1 MERTVYAS
9 MVGDVTKRLDRI
21 AKKAARYGVP
31 FSYSIGAEHPQEVA
45 VYAVD
50 FVNHCQFVDQTY
62 TVAAV
67 DVTIDCEGL
76 VKADGWRVLAR
87 IEHGADGNI
96 VTGFGDAE
104 IRPEWYTAPGR
115 CDHCGTNRTRSVT
128 FIVEH
133 DDGTVRQVGKSC
145 LKDYTGILP
154 NMAIMFADVRDL
166 FPDLDCT
173 TEEWGERSPAIMYP
187 TRLVLAHA
195 FDEIAARG
203 YVKSDARDST
213 RDAVADK
220 VRDGIAPSAAGIAAA
235 ESMMAWLVERGAEDE
250 RDDAE
255 IHALYALAFDET
267 GDGEKAAQDRYY
279 KKCDA
284 VYRNWQRLGNVERD
298 CVPFARSGYTKTSGF
313 GRLAYMPVAYK
324 KYLERKAVAEE
335 RARATAAAAKVSK
348 HVGNVGDR
356 IEFVAKKTECVTSWE
371 TMYGHTFLYK
381 FTDESGNVY
390 VWFASGA
397 IRERNGITVRG
408 TVKKHDERDGVKQ
421 TVLTRCKV
429 NEGR

>member
-9 MVGDVTKRLDRI
+9 MVGEVTKRLDRI

-31 FSYSIGAEHPQEVA
+31 FSYSVGEEHPQEVA

-50 FVNHCQFVDQTY
+50 FINHCQYVDSTY

-67 DVTIDCEGL
+67 DVTIDCEGF

-87 IEHGADGNI
+87 IEHGDAGNI
-96 VTGFGDAE
+96 VTGYGDAE
-104 IRPEWYTAPGR
+104 IRPEWYTEPGR
-115 CDHCGTNRTRSVT
+115 CDHCGTNRTRAVT

-133 DDGTVRQVGKSC
+133 DDGSVRQVGKSC

-235 ESMMAWLVERGAEDE
+235 ENMMVWLSGIG
-250 RDDAE
+250 DDVVG
-255 IHALYALAFDET
+255 I
-267 GDGEKAAQDRYY
+267 
-279 KKCDA
+279 
-284 VYRNWQRLGNVERD
+284 ERD
-298 CVPFARSGYTKTSGF
+298 CKPLALSGYAKMRHF
-313 GRLAYMPVAYK
+313 GRLAYIPVAYK
-324 KYLERKAVAEE
+324 KAMERKAIEEE

-356 IEFVAKKTECVTSWE
+356 VEFVAKKAEFITSWE

-397 IRERNGITVRG
+397 ILERNGITVRG

-421 TVLTRCKV
+421 TVLTRCKII
-429 NEGR
+429 EGR